1 MAVGVNIGVTAMCYT
16 TPQAG
21 SIIWIVTQVCYRDVF
36 LMKIQVQ
43 ISYYGREW
51 GAVEDA
57 SAQDLG
63 YLPCQ
68 ADDVS
73 VVNLNV

>member
-1 MAVGVNIGVTAMCYT
+1 MAVGVNLGVTAMCYT

-21 SIIWIVTQVCYRDVF
+21 RFLFIIWIVT
-36 LMKIQVQ
+36 QVQ

-57 SAQDLG
+57 SAQDL
-63 YLPCQ
+63 YMLSK
-68 ADDVS
+68 VFLL
-73 VVNLNV
+73 LNV